1 MMIDDLDFYDYS
13 YPDDLVALSPLAVK
27 DQANMLVFENN
38 IFSHQRVSDLLKYVS
53 ENDLLVFNNTRVL
66 PCRLT
71 GQRVRPSSENIKPTV
86 SVTLNQEIDGN
97 LWTTFCKPLKK
108 LKEGDRII
116 FSEELT
122 AEVMSFN
129 YGQCVMN
136 FDSGG
141 KGLISSLKEI
151 GDMPLPPY
159 IMKKRSPNKS
169 DFERYQTPFAEIDG
183 SVAAPTASLHFP
195 DDYIASLDANNIS
208 YCFITLHVSG
218 GTFLPIRE
226 KDIGKHKMHSEYANV
241 EENAALQ
248 IRKTLKKGGKV
259 IAIGTTVMRV
269 LESSSFVEN
278 NLQAFFGSIDTF
290 IRPGH
295 HFKVCSGLFTNFH
308 LPKSTL
314 YILVNAFVGVEKAK
328 ELYSL
333 AIKKRYRLFSYGDC
347 CLLLP

>member
-1 MMIDDLDFYDYS
+1 
-13 YPDDLVALSPLAVK
+13 
-27 DQANMLVFENN
+27 
-38 IFSHQRVSDLLKYVS
+38 
-53 ENDLLVFNNTRVL
+53 
-66 PCRLT
+66 
-71 GQRVRPSSENIKPTV
+71 
-86 SVTLNQEIDGN
+86 
-97 LWTTFCKPLKK
+97 
-108 LKEGDRII
+108 
-116 FSEELT
+116 
-122 AEVMSFN
+122 
-129 YGQCVMN
+129 MN
-136 FDSGG
+136 FDSGD

-159 IMKKRSPNKS
+159 IMKKRSPKKF

-278 NLQAFFGSIDTF
+278 NLQAFFGSIDSF

-314 YILVNAFVGVEKAK
+314 YILVNAFVGVEKAN

>member
-1 MMIDDLDFYDYS
+1 MMVDDLDFYNYS
-13 YPDDLVALSPLAVK
+13 YPDELVALGPIAEK

-38 IFSHQRVSDLLKYVS
+38 IFCHQRVSDLLKYVS

-71 GQRVRPSSENIKPTV
+71 GQRVRPSLENINPTV
-86 SVTLNQEIDGN
+86 SVTLNKEIDGN

-116 FSEELT
+116 FSEELI
-122 AEVMSFN
+122 AEVISFN
-129 YGQCVMN
+129 DGQCVMS
-136 FDSGG
+136 FDPGG
-141 KGLISSLKEI
+141 KELISSLKEI

-159 IMKKRSPNKS
+159 IMKKRSPKKS
-169 DFERYQTPFAEIDG
+169 DFDSYQTPFAEIDG

-195 DDYIASLDANNIS
+195 NDYIASLNANNIS

-226 KDIGKHKMHSEYANV
+226 KDIGKHKMHSEYAKV

-278 NLQAFFGSIDTF
+278 NLQAFCGSIDTF

-295 HFKVCSGLFTNFH
+295 DFKVCSGLFTNFH

-314 YILVNAFVGVEKAK
+314 YILVNAFVGVEKAN

>member
-1 MMIDDLDFYDYS
+1 MTDDLDFYNYS
-13 YPDDLVALSPLAVK
+13 YPDELVALSPLAVK
-27 DQANMLVFENN
+27 EQANMLVFENN
-38 IFSHQRVSDLLKYVS
+38 FFCHQRVSELLKYVS

-66 PCRLT
+66 PCRLI
-71 GQRVRPSSENIKPTV
+71 GHRARPFSKNVKPIVT
-86 SVTLNQEIDGN
+86 VTLNKEIDGN

-116 FSEELT
+116 FSKELT
-122 AEVMSFN
+122 AEVISFN
-129 YGQCVMN
+129 YGQCIMN
-136 FDSGG
+136 FDPGG
-141 KGLISSLKEI
+141 KDLISSLKEI

-159 IMKKRSPNKS
+159 IMKKRSPKKS
-169 DFERYQTPFAEIDG
+169 DFESYQTPFAEIDG

-195 DDYIASLDANNIS
+195 DDYLATLDANNIS

-218 GTFLPIRE
+218 GTFLPIRD
-226 KDIGKHKMHSEYANV
+226 KNIGNHKMHSEYANV

-269 LESSSFVEN
+269 LESSAFVEN

-295 HFKVCSGLFTNFH
+295 NFKVCSGLFTNFH

-314 YILVNAFVGVEKAK
+314 FILVNAFIGIEKAN
-328 ELYSL
+328 ELYNL